1 MAGNRE
7 AGGFVNSTVNVA
19 DPVAGWGGT
28 HFWWPSFLWL
38 IFTGLG
44 AMAPSAPQIWYWSNW
59 ISTNR
64 FHQIFLVVDLM
75 AVGFVEFLVL
85 TEIPMMIKI
94 SPSNTYSSDNFKIS
108 DDSCS
113 LLFNKHFYFLRS
125 KHKLC
130 FLDSMYKLQSK
141 RLVTMSASL

>member
-1 MAGNRE
+1 
-7 AGGFVNSTVNVA
+7 
-19 DPVAGWGGT
+19 
-28 HFWWPSFLWL
+28 
-38 IFTGLG
+38 
-44 AMAPSAPQIWYWSNW
+44 MAPSAPQICYWSDW

-108 DDSCS
+108 DDSCG
-113 LLFNKHFYFLRS
+113 LLFNKHFYLTTEITEPRLALRQIIS
-125 KHKLC
+125 ITY
-130 FLDSMYKLQSK
+130 STY
-141 RLVTMSASL
+141 MS